1 MNKVHYRMH
10 LFWVLLLFP
19 GSLHQKILEFAITLL
34 IISLNQENFTA
45 AGSNDFFFLNQ
56 KKKKS
61 PNKQT
66 EKKDC
71 IYPLLITYTTHI
83 SVINPVCDTQN
94 GLKKIK
100 TQYWFLRNKKEKKI
114 LALKLKMV

>member
-1 MNKVHYRMH
+1 MH

-56 KKKKS
+56 KKKK
-61 PNKQT
+61 PKQT
-66 EKKDC
+66 NGKKGLY
-71 IYPLLITYTTHI
+71 IPFTNYIHNTYFRDK
-83 SVINPVCDTQN
+83 SGMRYAKWFKKNQN
-94 GLKKIK
+94 IGLVSKK
-100 TQYWFLRNKKEKKI
+100 
-114 LALKLKMV
+114 